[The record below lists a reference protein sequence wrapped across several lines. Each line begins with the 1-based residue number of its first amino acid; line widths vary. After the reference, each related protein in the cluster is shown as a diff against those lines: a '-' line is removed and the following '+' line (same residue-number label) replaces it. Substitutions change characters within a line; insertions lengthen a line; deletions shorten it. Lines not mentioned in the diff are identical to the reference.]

1 MHDIWGPVVDMPVKF
16 ETVRRMALALEKIE
30 EGTSY
35 GTAAFKLKGVLFW
48 RLHQDM
54 ESLVV
59 RTDLE
64 QREQMM
70 AADPETYYITDHYRN
85 YPWIL
90 VRLARVH
97 SDALRDLIRMAWQAG
112 GVRRCL
118 VAMSV
123 ALRRRGRLGH
133 RERASNGRSLKIL
146 ESENL
151 EDT

>member
-70 AADPETYYITDHYRN
+70 AADPRRITSRITTGIIRGSWYDWHGFIRMRCGTLSGW
-85 YPWIL
+85 PG
-90 VRLARVH
+90 RRGA
-97 SDALRDLIRMAWQAG
+97 SDAAWLRWRSPFAGAGAWVTG
-112 GVRRCL
+112 
-118 VAMSV
+118 
-123 ALRRRGRLGH
+123 
-133 RERASNGRSLKIL
+133 
-146 ESENL
+146 SEL
-151 EDT
+151 QTDGA